1 MVLLWF
7 FSFLVVKVYIVE
19 LVPVTGVV
27 YDPADSKDLTKE
39 DLIKAREYIDRFYNA
54 STKSRKGTN
63 LTEDKIKAM
72 QTFFG
77 LHVTGKINQET
88 LKVMKKPRCGVPD
101 VQRFSHF
108 PGKPKW
114 EKTSLTYRIV
124 NYSPDIPNSEV
135 DNAIAQALRLWSE
148 VTPLKFRQ
156 IYSGEGDIMISF
168 GFRDHGDFFP
178 FDGPLGILAHA
189 FAPGNGIGGD
199 AHFDEEET
207 WTLGPQGISIFL
219 VALHELGHALGLEH
233 SRYEQAIMYPT
244 ISQNSFVDP
253 TKFKLFKDD
262 IEGIQALYG
271 PRIPNVQKPTVK
283 PQPKPPKEPQ
293 PKPPKEPQP
302 KPPKEPQPKPP
313 KEPQPKP
320 PKEPQPK
327 PPKEPQPKPPK
338 EPQPKPPKEPQPK
351 PPKEPQ
357 PKPPKEPQPKPP
369 KEPQPKPPKEPQP
382 KPPKE
387 PQPKPPKEPQP
398 KPPKEPQ
405 PKPPKEPQPKPPKE
419 PQPKPPKEPQPKPPK
434 EPQPKPPKE
443 PQPKPP
449 KEPQPKPPKEP
460 QPKPP
465 KEPQPKPPKQPQ
477 PKPPNKPVPKPTK
490 QPLPQ
495 PPKKP
500 KPTKKPES
508 KPTRK
513 PEGKPTKASKPA
525 DVPRNPTAPRKCD
538 RELKFDAITSMRGDL
553 LFFKEGIIWRKSATK
568 SNIDTLLLNATWP
581 RLQSVDAA
589 YEVPQRDIVYL
600 FKGRHFWITR
610 GFSMVLDYPQD
621 ITQFGFPSSV
631 KKIDA
636 ALFLKEE
643 RKAIFFVR
651 DKYWSYDYFS
661 LKMDSKSP
669 RKIKNGFPGIG
680 KRVDVAFQDND
691 HLYFSSGANQIEYSP
706 RRKHVIRKIPN
717 YQWLN
722 CK

>member
-39 DLIKAREYIDRFYNA
+39 DLIKAQEYIDRFYNA
-54 STKSRKGTN
+54 STKSRKVTN

-88 LKVMKKPRCGVPD
+88 LEVMKKPRCGVPD

-135 DNAIAQALRLWSE
+135 DYAIAQALRLWSE

-244 ISQNSFVDP
+244 LSQNSFVDP

-357 PKPPKEPQPKPP
+357 PKPPKLPQPKPP
-369 KEPQPKPPKEPQP
+369 KL
-382 KPPKE
+382 
-387 PQPKPPKEPQP
+387 
-398 KPPKEPQ
+398 
-405 PKPPKEPQPKPPKE
+405 
-419 PQPKPPKEPQPKPPK
+419 
-434 EPQPKPPKE
+434 
-443 PQPKPP
+443 
-449 KEPQPKPPKEP
+449 
-460 QPKPP
+460 
-465 KEPQPKPPKQPQ
+465 PQ

-621 ITQFGFPSSV
+621 ISQFGFPSSV

-643 RKAIFFVR
+643 RKTIFFVR

-680 KRVDVAFQDND
+680 KRVEVAFQDND